1 MSKGKVDLSSPVA
14 RVVKP
19 FGKEGEAI
27 VALFDNFPEDYDT
40 REPLFVVIDGLT
52 VPLFFDRFDRRGN
65 RKAVVLFADFYA
77 EKRVAELV
85 GHELFCSPSGT
96 AETEYE
102 SDEENDDAAQ
112 TLNMR
117 TYRLKITY
125 TVEGKSCRGR
135 YELYA
140 SGDNHERLRA
150 YDQLG
155 KGDVIQV
162 EVYRSKNGTY
172 KLTPDLNPINFV
184 HYLH

>member
-1 MSKGKVDLSSPVA
+1 MSKGKVELSSPVA

-102 SDEENDDAAQ
+102 SDEENDDLIYLDELVGFEALLGAGKKGEIEDFIDSDNPLFLVRIGEKEIYVPAVDDLIEEIDVEARRVVFDLPEGLIE
-112 TLNMR
+112 LN
-117 TYRLKITY
+117 
-125 TVEGKSCRGR
+125 
-135 YELYA
+135 
-140 SGDNHERLRA
+140 D
-150 YDQLG
+150 
-155 KGDVIQV
+155 
-162 EVYRSKNGTY
+162 
-172 KLTPDLNPINFV
+172 
-184 HYLH
+184 

>member
-1 MSKGKVDLSSPVA
+1 MMSTYEQEQRKDLYVNIFGLLLGIGLAVGGIFGIVSGYNAAVDYSDSTDIRNVDA
-14 RVVKP
+14 
-19 FGKEGEAI
+19 
-27 VALFDNFPEDYDT
+27 
-40 REPLFVVIDGLT
+40 VIESVST
-52 VPLFFDRFDRRGN
+52 
-65 RKAVVLFADFYA
+65 
-77 EKRVAELV
+77 
-85 GHELFCSPSGT
+85 
-96 AETEYE
+96 

-172 KLTPDLNPINFV
+172 KLTPDLNPIDFLIYCGVIPVGLVVTAAMVYDIYSKRPGAPQKEPDKKQKRKRN
-184 HYLH
+184 